1 MLALA
6 SLAFQC
12 DPTRTLLAEASP
24 PFLPL
29 LHKSLSHPSYG
40 VRAAACQLC
49 RALSRTIAILRTSL
63 IDSGVGAEVIETLKR
78 EVARHRPR
86 VPEPDYR
93 GEGEDLGER
102 AYTVEV
108 AATAVICNL
117 ITVFSPLKSVGG
129 ADAFHFVPLTN
140 RP

>member
-12 DPTRTLLAEASP
+12 DPTRTLLAETSP

-78 EVARHRPR
+78 EVARHKTARSEI
-86 VPEPDYR
+86 VSTM
-93 GEGEDLGER
+93 GEEDLDER

-108 AATAVICNL
+108 AATATICNL
-117 ITVFSPLKSVGG
+117 VTVFSPLKAVS
-129 ADAFHFVPLTN
+129 DT
-140 RP
+140 